1 MRGRC
6 GGGWGGGGEL
16 PLTGLYLKYDLSM
29 VTLSNKILL
38 RFVSFF
44 SRWVHFKNVVLLK
57 GQCHKLCKKNE
68 NAD

>member
-1 MRGRC
+1 MVVAGE
-6 GGGWGGGGEL
+6 GVEL

-57 GQCHKLCKKNE
+57 GQCHKLCKKVE